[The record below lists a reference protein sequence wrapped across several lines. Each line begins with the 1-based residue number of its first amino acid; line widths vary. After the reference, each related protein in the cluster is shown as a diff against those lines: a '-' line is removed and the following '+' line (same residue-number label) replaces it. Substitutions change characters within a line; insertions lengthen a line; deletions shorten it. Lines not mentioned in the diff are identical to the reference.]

1 MEDHFIFSFFLLR
14 KFPQHLIEIVE
25 TLTQKAQIVICR
37 CSETPDN
44 ILSLFPYEFVRP
56 VILYITVK
64 RSIHIWNNLKL
75 SSNGL
80 LLKIRICLQV
90 ITFQLRFITYYQDME
105 LATFNKEIDE
115 PQQDVHRYKGTLYI
129 IKDDETSTFHIFRI

>member
-1 MEDHFIFSFFLLR
+1 MEDHFIFSYFLLR

-37 CSETPDN
+37 CSEAPDY
-44 ILSLFPYEFVRP
+44 ILSLLPYEFVKPIIR
-56 VILYITVK
+56 YITVK

-75 SSNGL
+75 SSDGL
-80 LLKIRICLQV
+80 LLKIRIYLQV

-129 IKDDETSTFHIFRI
+129 VKDDETSAFHIFRI